1 MKKLIIYSLLIMFV
15 LVGKYTDIQRR
26 NTAKEEAMKE
36 LDREFAEK
44 VKIHDVNEGY
54 EGQVIIEVDGTLYE
68 YVYNV
73 TDSEYLGEF

>member
-54 EGQVIIEVDGTLYE
+54 EGQVVIEVDGTLYE

>member
-26 NTAKEEAMKE
+26 NAAKEEAMKE

-54 EGQVIIEVDGTLYE
+54 EGQVVIEVDGTLYE